1 MAIDVRGIFPAALTP
16 LNDDETPN
24 CAVVPALVEHLLVG
38 GVHGLFVI
46 GTHGEAYAL
55 STAERA
61 EVTAAFVEAAA
72 GRVPVMAGI
81 GAPTTRGALE
91 NLRAAED
98 AGADAISA
106 VTPFFLSPTQDELY
120 EHMRALA
127 ANTDLPM
134 LLYNLPGRTHVH
146 IAPQTLSRL
155 AEIDNIVG
163 VKDSSGDFNN
173 TLDYLRLTGPDF
185 AVMNGNDGLIF
196 ASLMAGASGAVAA
209 CANIIPDILVG
220 IYEAVSDGD
229 IDMARTLQMKAI
241 PLRRCFSLSTVPDPI
256 KQAARMIGLPVGPT
270 ARPCR
275 PMDPSARE
283 TLRSVLEHLGL
294 QLGDQVE

>member
-1 MAIDVRGIFPAALTP
+1 MAIDIHGIFPAALTP

-24 CAVVPALVEHLLVG
+24 PAAVPQLVEHLLEG
-38 GVHGLFVI
+38 GVHGLFVL

-55 STAERA
+55 CARERA
-61 EVTAAFVEAAA
+61 EVTAAFVQAAA

-98 AGADAISA
+98 AGADALSA
-106 VTPFFLSPTQDELY
+106 VTPFFLSPSQDELY
-120 EHMRALA
+120 EHMKTLA
-127 ANTDLPM
+127 ESTDLPI

-146 IAPQTLSRL
+146 IRPQTLSRL
-155 AEIDNIVG
+155 AGIDNIVG
-163 VKDSSGDFNN
+163 VKDSSGDLNN
-173 TLDYLRLTGPDF
+173 TLDYLRLSGPDF

-196 ASLMAGASGAVAA
+196 SSLMAGGSGAVAA
-209 CANIIPDILVG
+209 GANIIPDVLVG
-220 IYEAVSDGD
+220 IYEAVSEGD
-229 IDMARTLQMKAI
+229 VETARRLQMKAI

-256 KQAARMIGLPVGPT
+256 KEAARMIGLPVGPT

-275 PMDPSARE
+275 PMDPSASE
-283 TLRSVLEHLGL
+283 TLRCVLKDLGL
-294 QLGDQVE
+294 KVTNEKK